1 MKNILVLGAGRSSSS
16 LIKYLLELFEKTSS
30 TITVGD
36 QSENLAKEKTK
47 NHPNSRCIQFTL
59 EDQALKEKEIAG
71 ADVVISMLPPSMHT
85 VVARECLKQKKHLIT
100 ASYVSPE
107 MAALHED
114 AKKSGLLFLN
124 EAGLD
129 PGIDHMSAM
138 QIIDKI
144 KASGGEITSFKS
156 YTGGLIAPES
166 DDNPWHYKFTWNPR
180 NVILAGQGT
189 AKYIEGGKYRYIPYN
204 RLFKQTR
211 IIEAEGLIFEGY
223 ANRDSLSYIDHYGL
237 NKIKTMLRGT
247 LRIAPFCRA
256 WSVFVSLGLT
266 DDSFIIDNSEKLS
279 YADIVEAL
287 LPFSSKNELTLKEKL
302 AIFCNEET
310 TSVVMDMIEWTGI
323 LSDEKH
329 GVKNASPA
337 KILQTL
343 LEQKLILKPDDKDM
357 IVMHHE
363 FIYQV
368 NNENHKIYSL
378 LVVKGEDTVH
388 TAMSKTVGIPVGI
401 CARLLIENK
410 IKDRGVLIPVNKE
423 IYEPV
428 LKELKNSGINF
439 KEKEE
444 QLTS

>member
-1 MKNILVLGAGRSSSS
+1 MKNIIVLGAGRSSSS
-16 LIKYLLELFEKTSS
+16 LIKYLLDLFEKTSS
-30 TITVGD
+30 TITVAD
-36 QSENLAKEKTK
+36 QSENLAKEKTN

-71 ADVVISMLPPSMHT
+71 ADVVISMLPPAMHL
-85 VVARECLKQKKHLIT
+85 VVALECLKQKKHLIT

-144 KASGGEITSFKS
+144 NTSGGEITSFKS

-211 IIEAEGLIFEGY
+211 IIETEGLIFEGY
-223 ANRDSLSYIDHYGL
+223 ANRDSLSYIYHYGL
-237 NKIKTMLRGT
+237 NNIKTMLRGT
-247 LRIAPFCRA
+247 LRMAPFCRA

-287 LPFSSKNELTLKEKL
+287 LPFASKNELTLKERL
-302 AIFCNEET
+302 AVFCGEENN
-310 TSVVMDMIEWTGI
+310 SAVMDMIEWTGI
-323 LSDEKH
+323 LSDEMH
-329 GVKNASPA
+329 GIKNATPA
-337 KILQTL
+337 KILQHL
-343 LEQKLILKPDDKDM
+343 LEQKLILKPNDKDM

-363 FIYQV
+363 FNFHRQ
-368 NNENHKIYSL
+368 NENHKIASSL
-378 LVVKGEDTVH
+378 IVKGDDTTH
-388 TAMSKTVGIPVGI
+388 TAMAKTVGIPVGI
-401 CARLLIENK
+401 CAKLLVENK
-410 IKDRGVLIPVNKE
+410 LNERGVVIPVKKE

-428 LKELKNSGINF
+428 LKELVNYGIKFN
-439 KEKEE
+439 EKEE
-444 QLTS
+444 QL